1 MIHPKR
7 NAKWASLAVLTL
19 IAYVLSALLLLP
31 PNAAAKGEQIS
42 AKQLESMS
50 RLSFTL
56 RDAKQ
61 TAYTVYIFAYDEQ
74 KRTLTEENGWT
85 NNKKGDKSYSGTY
98 RAALL
103 KKGAA
108 YGTVQAAKL
117 DLNTIILPQTWNF
130 VVKSKEA
137 STPDM
142 LMITDWGTS
151 NFNEVKTYI
160 VRSGELRRVTYVDNK
175 GKKIDDSYSASRDDG
190 IRTLSGAR
198 VQFKNYNN
206 LQFVYGVDT
215 FKLNVN
221 KLELRLEDTRNLR
234 SKAWPNSGVGDR
246 AYLKSLKEAALKGV
260 LPGRTDIKIGM
271 TLQNAQKKLGKPTS
285 RSNEEWG
292 AYYYYSKFG
301 VGFDSYMHELTN
313 KSRIAVFDLY
323 NEKQNLSPWNVKIW
337 MGKPS
342 SEYYNEVVG
351 GYEMVYQ
358 LGNHAIVFNYEEEE
372 DLIDFT
378 SIY

>member
-1 MIHPKR
+1 MIHPKH
-7 NAKWASLAVLTL
+7 NAKWASLALLTL

-74 KRTLTEENGWT
+74 KSTLTEENGWT

-117 DLNTIILPQTWNF
+117 DLSTIILPQTWNF
-130 VVKSKEA
+130 VVKSKES

-175 GKKIDDSYSASRDDG
+175 GKKSTI
-190 IRTLSGAR
+190 
-198 VQFKNYNN
+198 
-206 LQFVYGVDT
+206 
-215 FKLNVN
+215 
-221 KLELRLEDTRNLR
+221 
-234 SKAWPNSGVGDR
+234 P
-246 AYLKSLKEAALKGV
+246 
-260 LPGRTDIKIGM
+260 
-271 TLQNAQKKLGKPTS
+271 TLQAEMMESVLFQVPECS
-285 RSNEEWG
+285 
-292 AYYYYSKFG
+292 SKITTTF
-301 VGFDSYMHELTN
+301 
-313 KSRIAVFDLY
+313 
-323 NEKQNLSPWNVKIW
+323 NLS
-337 MGKPS
+337 MG
-342 SEYYNEVVG
+342 
-351 GYEMVYQ
+351 
-358 LGNHAIVFNYEEEE
+358 
-372 DLIDFT
+372 LIRL
-378 SIY
+378 S

>member
-1 MIHPKR
+1 MIHPKH
-7 NAKWASLAVLTL
+7 NAKWASLALLTL
-19 IAYVLSALLLLP
+19 VVYVLSALLLLP
-31 PNAAAKGEQIS
+31 SNAAAKGEQIS

-85 NNKKGDKSYSGTY
+85 NNKIGDKSYSGTY

-175 GKKIDDSYSASRDDG
+175 GKKSTI
-190 IRTLSGAR
+190 
-198 VQFKNYNN
+198 
-206 LQFVYGVDT
+206 
-215 FKLNVN
+215 
-221 KLELRLEDTRNLR
+221 
-234 SKAWPNSGVGDR
+234 P
-246 AYLKSLKEAALKGV
+246 
-260 LPGRTDIKIGM
+260 
-271 TLQNAQKKLGKPTS
+271 TLQAEMMESVLFQVPECS
-285 RSNEEWG
+285 
-292 AYYYYSKFG
+292 SKITTTF
-301 VGFDSYMHELTN
+301 
-313 KSRIAVFDLY
+313 
-323 NEKQNLSPWNVKIW
+323 NLS
-337 MGKPS
+337 M
-342 SEYYNEVVG
+342 E
-351 GYEMVYQ
+351 
-358 LGNHAIVFNYEEEE
+358 
-372 DLIDFT
+372 LIRL
-378 SIY
+378 S

>member
-1 MIHPKR
+1 MHDLKLKKTVR
-7 NAKWASLAVLTL
+7 
-19 IAYVLSALLLLP
+19 LLFFLL
-31 PNAAAKGEQIS
+31 KGEQIS

-61 TAYTVYIFAYDEQ
+61 TAYTVYIFAYDEL
-74 KRTLTEENGWT
+74 KSTLTEENGWT

-175 GKKIDDSYSASRDDG
+175 GKKIDDSYSAIRDGG

-234 SKAWPNSGVGDR
+234 SDAWPNSGVGDR

-271 TLQNAQKKLGKPTS
+271 TLQAMQKKLGKPNS
-285 RSNEEWG
+285 RSNGEWG

-301 VGFDSYMHELTN
+301 IGFDSYMHELSK
-313 KSRIAVFDLY
+313 KSRIAVIQLY
-323 NEKQNLSPWNVKIW
+323 NEKQYLSPWNVKRW
-337 MGKPS
+337 MGKPT

-351 GYEMVYQ
+351 GYEMVYE
-358 LGNHAIVFNYEEEE
+358 LGKHTIVFQLFGRRRLN
-372 DLIDFT
+372 
-378 SIY
+378 

>member
-1 MIHPKR
+1 MIHPKHQS
-7 NAKWASLAVLTL
+7 KWASLALLTL
-19 IAYVLSALLLLP
+19 IGYVLSALLLLP

-117 DLNTIILPQTWNF
+117 DLSTIILPQTWNF

-151 NFNEVKTYI
+151 NMNEVKTYI
-160 VRSGELRRVTYVDNK
+160 VRSGELRRVTYVENN
-175 GKKIDDSYSASRDDG
+175 GKKMGDSFYAIRDGG

-206 LQFVYGVDT
+206 IHFVYEFDT

-221 KLELRLEDTRNLR
+221 KLEMRLEDTRNLLSR
-234 SKAWPNSGVGDR
+234 DWPNSGVGDR

-271 TLQNAQKKLGKPTS
+271 TLQAMQKKLGKPNS
-285 RSNEEWG
+285 RSNGEWG

-301 VGFDSYMHELTN
+301 IGFDSYMHELSK
-313 KSRIAVFDLY
+313 KSRIAVIQLY
-323 NEKQNLSPWNVKIW
+323 NEKQYLSPWNVKRW
-337 MGKPS
+337 MGKPT

-351 GYEMVYQ
+351 GYEMEYE
-358 LGNHAIVFNYEEEE
+358 LGKHTIVFNYLEEE

-378 SIY
+378 NIY

>member
-1 MIHPKR
+1 MIHPKHQS
-7 NAKWASLAVLTL
+7 KWASLALLTL
-19 IAYVLSALLLLP
+19 IGYVLSALLLLP

-103 KKGAA
+103 KKGSA

-175 GKKIDDSYSASRDDG
+175 GKKSTI
-190 IRTLSGAR
+190 
-198 VQFKNYNN
+198 
-206 LQFVYGVDT
+206 
-215 FKLNVN
+215 
-221 KLELRLEDTRNLR
+221 
-234 SKAWPNSGVGDR
+234 P
-246 AYLKSLKEAALKGV
+246 
-260 LPGRTDIKIGM
+260 
-271 TLQNAQKKLGKPTS
+271 TLQAEMMESVLFQVPECS
-285 RSNEEWG
+285 
-292 AYYYYSKFG
+292 SKITTTF
-301 VGFDSYMHELTN
+301 
-313 KSRIAVFDLY
+313 
-323 NEKQNLSPWNVKIW
+323 NLS
-337 MGKPS
+337 M
-342 SEYYNEVVG
+342 E
-351 GYEMVYQ
+351 
-358 LGNHAIVFNYEEEE
+358 
-372 DLIDFT
+372 LIRL
-378 SIY
+378 S

>member
-1 MIHPKR
+1 MIHPKH
-7 NAKWASLAVLTL
+7 NAKWASLALLTL

-31 PNAAAKGEQIS
+31 PNAAAKGEKIS

-74 KRTLTEENGWT
+74 KSTLTEENGWT

-117 DLNTIILPQTWNF
+117 DLSTIILPQTWNF

-175 GKKIDDSYSASRDDG
+175 GKKSTI
-190 IRTLSGAR
+190 
-198 VQFKNYNN
+198 
-206 LQFVYGVDT
+206 
-215 FKLNVN
+215 
-221 KLELRLEDTRNLR
+221 
-234 SKAWPNSGVGDR
+234 P
-246 AYLKSLKEAALKGV
+246 
-260 LPGRTDIKIGM
+260 
-271 TLQNAQKKLGKPTS
+271 TLQAEMMESVLFQVLECS
-285 RSNEEWG
+285 
-292 AYYYYSKFG
+292 SKITTTFNSSMG
-301 VGFDSYMHELTN
+301 LIH
-313 KSRIAVFDLY
+313 
-323 NEKQNLSPWNVKIW
+323 LS
-337 MGKPS
+337 
-342 SEYYNEVVG
+342 
-351 GYEMVYQ
+351 
-358 LGNHAIVFNYEEEE
+358 
-372 DLIDFT
+372 
-378 SIY
+378 

>member
-1 MIHPKR
+1 MIHPKHQS
-7 NAKWASLAVLTL
+7 KWASLALLTL
-19 IAYVLSALLLLP
+19 FVYVLSALLLLP

-151 NFNEVKTYI
+151 NMNEVKTYI
-160 VRSGELRRVTYVDNK
+160 VRSGELRRVTYVENN
-175 GKKIDDSYSASRDDG
+175 GKKMGDSFYAIRDGG

-206 LQFVYGVDT
+206 VHFVYEFDT

-221 KLELRLEDTRNLR
+221 KLEMRLEDTRNLR
-234 SKAWPNSGVGDR
+234 SRDWPNSGVGDR

-260 LPGRTDIKIGM
+260 LPGRTDIKIGT
-271 TLQNAQKKLGKPTS
+271 TLQNAQKKLGKPNS
-285 RSNEEWG
+285 RSNGEWG

-301 VGFDSYMHELTN
+301 IGFDSYMHELSK
-313 KSRIAVFDLY
+313 KSRIAVIQLY
-323 NEKQNLSPWNVKIW
+323 NEKQYLSPWNVKRW
-337 MGKPS
+337 MGKPT

-351 GYEMVYQ
+351 GYEMEYE
-358 LGNHAIVFNYEEEE
+358 LGKHTIVFNYLEED

-378 SIY
+378 NIY

>member
-1 MIHPKR
+1 MIHPKH
-7 NAKWASLAVLTL
+7 NAKWASLALLTL

-74 KRTLTEENGWT
+74 KSTLTEENGWT

-175 GKKIDDSYSASRDDG
+175 GKKSTI
-190 IRTLSGAR
+190 
-198 VQFKNYNN
+198 
-206 LQFVYGVDT
+206 
-215 FKLNVN
+215 
-221 KLELRLEDTRNLR
+221 
-234 SKAWPNSGVGDR
+234 P
-246 AYLKSLKEAALKGV
+246 
-260 LPGRTDIKIGM
+260 
-271 TLQNAQKKLGKPTS
+271 TLQAEMMESVLFQVP
-285 RSNEEWG
+285 E
-292 AYYYYSKFG
+292 YSSKITTTF
-301 VGFDSYMHELTN
+301 
-313 KSRIAVFDLY
+313 
-323 NEKQNLSPWNVKIW
+323 NLS
-337 MGKPS
+337 M
-342 SEYYNEVVG
+342 E
-351 GYEMVYQ
+351 
-358 LGNHAIVFNYEEEE
+358 
-372 DLIDFT
+372 LIRL
-378 SIY
+378 S